1 MKTKLLLSLV
11 LMMSSSLFAE
21 DYRVNDDF
29 KLDNSLNFHGDANFS
44 GFQALGA
51 QSVLAGMDFDGDGKG
66 EILFSIDET
75 LAPGGPD
82 PGNLG
87 CYLYEADGM
96 GGYTMVW
103 HFVTPDPGNSLPGMW
118 HGDIDGDGLHEIYF
132 GVPPASGSND
142 DTWGTYIFEQ
152 AADGAFP
159 SQPTLLLKHGM
170 TTADNFR
177 PAGYDLADVDHDGKV
192 ELCTVDRGGRR
203 LSIDALTGEG
213 LDGFAS
219 FTNEFLAGG
228 TTGDLAG
235 VLDGGGIYNLDIVDS
250 DADGLHEIWV
260 NTWNGFSMT
269 IFEAT
274 GADTYVMASDLNA
287 IFPDGDPGSLDE
299 VVLHFMMLMV
309 TQISML
315 GFQ

>member
-11 LMMSSSLFAE
+11 LMVSFSLFAE

-29 KLDNSLNFHGDANFS
+29 KLDNALNFNGDANFS
-44 GFQALGA
+44 EFQALGA
-51 QSVLAGMDFDGDGKG
+51 QSVLAGMDFDGDGKS

-82 PGNLG
+82 PGKLG

-103 HFVTPDPGNSLPGMW
+103 HFITPDPGNSLPGMY
-118 HGDIDGDGLHEIYF
+118 HGDIDGDQLHEIYF

-152 AADGAFP
+152 GSDGSFP
-159 SQPTLLLKHGM
+159 SQPTLLFKHGM

-177 PAGYDLADVDHDGKV
+177 PAGYDLADVDGDGKI

-203 LSIDALTGEG
+203 LSVDALTGTD

-219 FTNEFLAGG
+219 FTNEYLAGD
-228 TTGDLAG
+228 DLLG
-235 VLDGGGIYNLDIVDS
+235 GGGIYNLDIVDS
-250 DADGLHEIWV
+250 DA
-260 NTWNGFSMT
+260 
-269 IFEAT
+269 
-274 GADTYVMASDLNA
+274 
-287 IFPDGDPGSLDE
+287 
-299 VVLHFMMLMV
+299 
-309 TQISML
+309 
-315 GFQ
+315 